1 MGLQLG
7 SKVAFLVALALWC
20 APAQAQQYTEKNQPW
35 QPGDRSACFVIMKHN
50 KNCLKCFNEVF
61 EALRK
66 DFPAARYSIASLS
79 LVDSSVFA
87 RKLEAASV
95 RELMPEASP
104 LLFEYRSKNEN
115 PNSLFQ
121 RYSPDV
127 TPAIIV
133 MSKGRQIYIP
143 YDSIYPHR
151 KINTRLKGLLQKSLN

>member
-7 SKVAFLVALALWC
+7 YKVAFFVAPALW
-20 APAQAQQYTEKNQPW
+20 PATIQAQQYTKKNQPW
-35 QPGDRSACFVIMKHN
+35 QPADSAPCFVIMKHN

-61 EALRK
+61 EAVRE
-66 DFPAARYSIASLS
+66 DFPTARYTIASLS

-95 RELMPEASP
+95 REVMPEASP
-104 LLFEYRSKNEN
+104 VLFEYRSKNEN

-121 RYSPDV
+121 RYSPDI

-133 MSKGRQIYIP
+133 MSKGRQTYLTILFTCTTR
-143 YDSIYPHR
+143 SIH
-151 KINTRLKGLLQKSLN
+151 G